1 MYNTI
6 ATTTIDQFAAANTS
20 ILNGVV
26 GTWLQLLTNTNLVIS
41 VIGFGIL
48 AFLVVWVKKHLF

>member
-6 ATTTIDQFAAANTS
+6 ATSTIDAFASANTQ

-48 AFLVVWVKKHLF
+48 AFVVVWVKRKLF

>member
-1 MYNTI
+1 MYYTI
-6 ATTTIDQFAAANTS
+6 ATTTIDAYASANTQ

-26 GTWLQLLTNTNLVIS
+26 GTWLQMMTNTNLVIS

-48 AFLVVWVKKHLF
+48 SFLVVWVKRKLF